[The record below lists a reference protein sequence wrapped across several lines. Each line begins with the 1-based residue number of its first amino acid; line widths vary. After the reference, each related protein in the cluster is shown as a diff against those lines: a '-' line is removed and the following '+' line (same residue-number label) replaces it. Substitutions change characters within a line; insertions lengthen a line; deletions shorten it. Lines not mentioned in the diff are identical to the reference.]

1 MFIYVFFF
9 IFFLHTQE
17 LKKWIEKTSTPLVW
31 IFDEKTAPKIFGQK
45 VKVHFLYFT
54 RVDTDEELNEEIKQ
68 LKTVAEVY
76 NDKLVFVAVNRNTQ
90 VQEFFGLT
98 NENLPSYGIYE
109 VK

>member
-1 MFIYVFFF
+1 MFG
-9 IFFLHTQE
+9 
-17 LKKWIEKTSTPLVW
+17 LKRIC
-31 IFDEKTAPKIFGQK
+31 
-45 VKVHFLYFT
+45 
-54 RVDTDEELNEEIKQ
+54 EEIKQ

>member
-1 MFIYVFFF
+1 MSFSCL
-9 IFFLHTQE
+9 FLYAQD
-17 LKKWIEKTSTPLVW
+17 LKKWIEKTTTPLVW
-31 IFDEKTAPKIFGQK
+31 IFDEKTAPKIFAQK

-98 NENLPSYGIYE
+98 NEQLPSYGIYE